1 MERID
6 KELNVSN
13 CWGCRGTL
21 MSEEWPWKVTVLN
34 VYQLLLWNQS
44 ITTDLDSKEL
54 GQDMKSGWHKPL
66 FRAFSLGMGLI

>member
-1 MERID
+1 
-6 KELNVSN
+6 
-13 CWGCRGTL
+13 